1 MNLSPLRTRLVV
13 GALFVVALLGALDH
27 TVVATSLAT
36 IAGDLGALA
45 HMSWII
51 VAYTLASTVL
61 LPVMGRLGDA
71 IGPRTVFLASITLF
85 LAASLACG
93 FAWNMTSLV
102 VARVVQGIGAA
113 GIQLMSQTLVAYIAE
128 PRRRAQYMSVIGA
141 AFPVAIV
148 AGPLIGGVI
157 TDTWGWPWVFW
168 INLPVGGIALVFAAS
183 ALPRVARAE
192 RRPRIDV
199 PGAIAFATG
208 MTALVLGVTW
218 FGEGAGAPAVAA
230 VVLAAVAFTAFV
242 AIERRA
248 THPLVA
254 LEIFRDRRMAAATAL
269 SAIIG
274 VGLFAIVAYV
284 PTFIQMAYGVTAT
297 VSGFVPIATVFGM
310 LVASL
315 GTGWLVGRT
324 GHYRRYAIAGPLIS
338 AAGLATMAFLPTGL
352 PLGVPM
358 AAMAVVGIGTG
369 AFMSLVVAV
378 AQSSVPRESTG
389 AATAAVNLVRQI
401 GSTVATAIVGG
412 IIGSGVAALLGADIA
427 SLTPSEIRAAS
438 DGVQAAVVDAYAT
451 VVSPVFGALA
461 AVYVIGFLIALL
473 LPAGRIDDAHP
484 APTPSHQTTA

>member
-36 IAGDLGALA
+36 IAGELGALA
-45 HMSWII
+45 HMSWVI

-61 LPVMGRLGDA
+61 MPVMGRLGDA
-71 IGPRTVFLASITLF
+71 IGPRTVFLSSIVLF
-85 LAASLACG
+85 LAASFACG
-93 FAWNMTSLV
+93 FAWDMASLV
-102 VARVVQGIGAA
+102 AARVTQGVGAA
-113 GIQLMSQTLVAYIAE
+113 GIQLMSQTLIAHIAE

-148 AGPLIGGVI
+148 VGPLVGGVI

-168 INLPVGGIALVFAAS
+168 VNLPVGGIAFLFAAF
-183 ALPRVARAE
+183 ALPRVPRAE
-192 RRPRIDV
+192 QRVRIDV
-199 PGAIAFATG
+199 AGAIAFAAG

-218 FGEGAGAPAVAA
+218 FGEGASAPA
-230 VVLAAVAFTAFV
+230 LAAVALAACAFCAFI

-248 THPLVA
+248 AHPLIP
-254 LEIFRDRRMAAATAL
+254 LGIFRDRRMATATAL
-269 SAIIG
+269 SAVIG

-297 VSGFVPIATVFGM
+297 VSGFVPVTTVFGM
-310 LVASL
+310 LVSSL
-315 GTGWLVGRT
+315 ATGWLVART
-324 GHYRRYAIAGPLIS
+324 GHYRRYAIIGPLIS
-338 AAGLATMAFLPTGL
+338 AVGLAAMAILPAGL

-378 AQSSVPRESTG
+378 AQSSVPHESTG
-389 AATAAVNLVRQI
+389 SATAAVNLVRQI

-412 IIGSGVAALLGADIA
+412 IIGSGVIA
-427 SLTPSEIRAAS
+427 RVAPDVATLTPAEVRAAP
-438 DGVQAAVVDAYAT
+438 AAVQMSVVEAYVA
-451 VVSPVFGALA
+451 VVGPVFGALA
-461 AVYVIGFLIALL
+461 VVYAIGFLIALL
-473 LPAGRIDDAHP
+473 LPAGLIDDRQP
-484 APTPSHQTTA
+484 DPVPLRRQS